1 MGVYSRIK
9 KVERRTGIS
18 RSKVPSHWSGL
29 RMNTA
34 SPTILRTRHKFGDY
48 LSQPDLAKF
57 ELPKKMSRP
66 WIVNN
71 AFEQEK
77 LKDLIVTERPVEA
90 SLVMRQIKESK
101 QERKNSQATIRSMC
115 AISTISLK
123 RTKRQSKKVKRSSE
137 QKRKHML
144 KKQVG
149 VGAGTQD
156 DATAALSNNVVAT

>member
-1 MGVYSRIK
+1 MGSTKPPSLSVGSVYSRIK
-9 KVERRTGIS
+9 KVQAAQKRDIQIKSAQSLVRIEDEHC
-18 RSKVPSHWSGL
+18 V
-29 RMNTA
+29 A
-34 SPTILRTRHKFGDY
+34 DD

-101 QERKNSQATIRSMC
+101 QERKKQPGYNKKHIRNP
-115 AISTISLK
+115 
-123 RTKRQSKKVKRSSE
+123 RS
-137 QKRKHML
+137 
-144 KKQVG
+144 
-149 VGAGTQD
+149 
-156 DATAALSNNVVAT
+156 

>member
-1 MGVYSRIK
+1 MG
-9 KVERRTGIS
+9 G
-18 RSKVPSHWSGL
+18 P
-29 RMNTA
+29 RMNSV

-57 ELPKKMSRP
+57 ELPKKVSRP

-77 LKDLIVTERPVEA
+77 LKDLIVTERHVEA

-101 QERKNSQATIRSMC
+101 QERKKTRATIRSMC

-123 RTKRQSKKVKRSSE
+123 RTKRQSKKVKRSSQ
-137 QKRKHML
+137 QKNMLRKR
-144 KKQVG
+144 G
-149 VGAGTQD
+149 
-156 DATAALSNNVVAT
+156 NIC

>member
-1 MGVYSRIK
+1 MGSTKPPSLSVGSVYSRIK
-9 KVERRTGIS
+9 KVERRTQRIS

-29 RMNTA
+29 RMKTA

-48 LSQPDLAKF
+48 LSQPELA
-57 ELPKKMSRP
+57 KKMSSP

-101 QERKNSQATIRSMC
+101 QERKKQPGYNKKHVRNINDIIEKDQKTV
-115 AISTISLK
+115 K
-123 RTKRQSKKVKRSSE
+123 ESKK
-137 QKRKHML
+137 
-144 KKQVG
+144 KQP
-149 VGAGTQD
+149 TKEH
-156 DATAALSNNVVAT
+156 